1 MSEEIKTLEAR
12 VAALEADLQAVT
24 KAVVTV
30 VATMAAHD
38 EHRMQF
44 AERLRTIGDG
54 PATDTEIARRL
65 LDTIA
70 DRIETA
76 GI

>member
-1 MSEEIKTLEAR
+1 MSEEIKALEAR
-12 VAALEADLQAVT
+12 VAELEADLQAVT
-24 KAVVTV
+24 KAIVSIVS
-30 VATMAAHD
+30 TMAARD
-38 EHRMQF
+38 EHRMQL

-65 LDTIA
+65 LDNIA

-76 GI
+76 GV